1 MSITAINTTLAV
13 LTVIGQVIVIFV
25 VLFLVV
31 RRLPHRNAILN
42 LIRGNAL
49 TAAFVTALVSMLGSL
64 FYSEI
69 AGYAPCVL
77 CWYQRIAMYPQVLLL
92 GLAAFRRDQNIADY
106 SIGMS
111 VIGGLI
117 AAFNYREQISA
128 TPLASCSAVGFSVSC
143 SERFVTSFGYI
154 TIPLMAA
161 TAFAMIIVFLLT
173 LKIPSSQNA
182 APTAATGGK

>member
-1 MSITAINTTLAV
+1 MPIPAVNTTLAV
-13 LTVIGQVIVIFV
+13 LTVIGQVIAVV
-25 VLFLVV
+25 VLFALLGRRQRHLSAVLAWV
-31 RRLPHRNAILN
+31 REH
-42 LIRGNAL
+42 AL

-173 LKIPSSQNA
+173 LK
-182 APTAATGGK
+182 